1 VARSSRQSLGRVLAW
16 CDALVV
22 TVITS
27 ILVILDIRDRSVHQF
42 WSRHSFTS
50 SVLAGVLVLL
60 LTVLIIDRVTRMR
73 KLRNQS
79 RAIAVQAA
87 IIVAQAERA
96 VDAIK
101 TTSRSSEEREAAA
114 EELRTFTLMLLTS
127 APVLIDADRSR
138 AFLEAAQRL
147 AGQMFW
153 ALRDRDG
160 EGVTEARLDDAMT
173 QLRIAAAPVLE
184 VLSRQERAAVTLDG

>member
-1 VARSSRQSLGRVLAW
+1 VGRSSRRSLGRFLAW
-16 CDALVV
+16 SDALVV

-27 ILVILDIRDRSVHQF
+27 ILVVLDIRDRSVHQF

-87 IIVAQAERA
+87 IIVAQADRA
-96 VDAIK
+96 VDAVK
-101 TTSRSSEEREAAA
+101 TTSRSTEDREAAA

-147 AGQMFW
+147 AGQTFW

-160 EGVTEARLDDAMT
+160 EDVTEARLDDART
-173 QLRIAAAPVLE
+173 QLRVAAAPVLE
-184 VLSRQERAAVTLDG
+184 VLSAQERAAVTLDG

>member
-1 VARSSRQSLGRVLAW
+1 VARSSHWSLGRGLAW
-16 CDALVV
+16 SDALVV
-22 TVITS
+22 TLITS
-27 ILVILDIRDRSVHQF
+27 ILVVLDIRDRSVHQF

-101 TTSRSSEEREAAA
+101 TTSRSTEEREAAA

-173 QLRIAAAPVLE
+173 QLRMAAAPVLE
-184 VLSRQERAAVTLDG
+184 VLTRQERAAVTLDG

>member
-1 VARSSRQSLGRVLAW
+1 VARSARRSLGRGLAW
-16 CDALVV
+16 SDALVV

-27 ILVILDIRDRSVHQF
+27 ILVVLDIRDRSVHQF

-79 RAIAVQAA
+79 RALGVQAA

-101 TTSRSSEEREAAA
+101 TTSRSTKEPEAAA

-127 APVLIDADRSR
+127 APLLIDADRSR

-160 EGVTEARLDDAMT
+160 EGVTDARLDDAVT
-173 QLRIAAAPVLE
+173 QLRMAAAPVLE
-184 VLSRQERAAVTLDG
+184 ALSRQERAAVTLDG

>member
-1 VARSSRQSLGRVLAW
+1 MIPPMLRRGLAW
-16 CDALVV
+16 SDALVV

-27 ILVILDIRDRSVHQF
+27 ILVVLDIRDRSVHQF

-79 RAIAVQAA
+79 RALGVQAA

-101 TTSRSSEEREAAA
+101 TTSRSTKEPEAAA

-127 APVLIDADRSR
+127 APLLIDADRSR

-160 EGVTEARLDDAMT
+160 EGVTDARLDDAVT
-173 QLRIAAAPVLE
+173 QLRMAAAPVLE
-184 VLSRQERAAVTLDG
+184 ALSRQERAAVTLDG